1 MQCIVFIMNLV
12 KLDIHLEKIT
22 HLKNFSSD
30 RNWEQMKKLDSF
42 CKKVISQ
49 SSQFF
54 SLNKGR

>member
-1 MQCIVFIMNLV
+1 MQCIAFLMNLV
-12 KLDIHLEKIT
+12 KLDIPLEKIT
-22 HLKNFSSD
+22 HLKKFSSE
-30 RNWEQMKKLDSF
+30 RNREQMKKCDSF